1 MKKEN
6 ESVIQEKFKT
16 LIGGQALIEGIMMQG
31 PDKRS
36 IVVCGPEGIV
46 TKVEPLKKRTGIAK
60 WPLIRGVVNF
70 ASSMVSGVKA
80 LMYSAE
86 FFPEE
91 EDAKPSKFDEWL
103 EKKLGSEKMEKAVI
117 SFSVVLGVLFS
128 VGLFFLLPTLIS
140 GLFDRVIHSAVIRS
154 LIEGVIRIAIF
165 MGYMILISKMKDM
178 KRVFSYHGAEHK
190 TIRCYE
196 AQLPLTVENCRGMTR
211 LHPRCG
217 TSFLFVVVMISI
229 LLFALVSAVLPTS
242 NMLVRLVV
250 RLALLPFVVAISY
263 EFNRL
268 VGRHDNWLT
277 RILTAPGMW
286 FQNFTT
292 NEPDD
297 SMLEVG
303 IEALKLVLPDEAGA
317 DRWKRSTETCI
328 CRPGGLCC
336 PQKVR
341 MPQPPRASCWRLRP
355 GNPSP
360 PCWRMPTCMPASRS
374 KQI

>member
-1 MKKEN
+1 MAA
-6 ESVIQEKFKT
+6 EKPTPPFDTFVFDVDGT
-16 LIGGQALIEGIMMQG
+16 LLDTLDDLVVLTNDALAEFNL
-31 PDKRS
+31 P
-36 IVVCGPEGIV
+36 P
-46 TKVEPLKKRTGIAK
+46 RTREEINSYVG
-60 WPLIRGVVNF
+60 N
-70 ASSMVSGVKA
+70 GVKA

-165 MGYMILISKMKDM
+165 MGYMILISRMKDM

-196 AQLPLTVENCRGMTR
+196 AQLPLTVENCRGMPR

-217 TSFLFVVVMISI
+217 TSFLFVVVAISI
-229 LLFALVSAVLPTS
+229 LLFALVSAVFPTS
-242 NMLVRLVV
+242 NMLVRMLI
-250 RLALLPFVVAISY
+250 RLALLPFVVSISY
-263 EFNRL
+263 ECNRF
-268 VGRHDNWLT
+268 VGRHDNALT
-277 RILTAPGMW
+277 RALSAPGMW
-286 FQNFTT
+286 FQHFTT

-297 SMLEVG
+297 SMLEVA
-303 IEALKLVLPDEAGA
+303 IEARNLVIPDEACA
-317 DRWKRSTETCI
+317 DRW
-328 CRPGGLCC
+328 
-336 PQKVR
+336 
-341 MPQPPRASCWRLRP
+341 
-355 GNPSP
+355 
-360 PCWRMPTCMPASRS
+360 
-374 KQI
+374 